1 MRTVPSL
8 VTATLAVATTAAAI
22 ALAAPA
28 GAAPSGP
35 PCEPLG
41 AGATICQTAGHILVS
56 VTPTITAPQ
65 APQFNGWVGMVHHP

>member
-1 MRTVPSL
+1 MRTIPSL
-8 VTATLAVATTAAAI
+8 VTAAVAAAAVAASI
-22 ALAAPA
+22 AGAAPA
-28 GAAPSGP
+28 AAAPSGP

-56 VTPTITAPQ
+56 ATPTVKAPQ

>member
-1 MRTVPSL
+1 MRTVPPL
-8 VTATLAVATTAAAI
+8 VTAGLAAATTAAVI

-35 PCEPLG
+35 PCEPVG
-41 AGATICQTAGHILVS
+41 AGATICQTAGHILIS
-56 VTPTITAPQ
+56 ATPTITAPQ